1 MSVVALYP
9 SLLIQVDGSM
19 LTMDGQVISSGNLGF
34 LSDGRSNTGVEFQSN
49 NSKIAFVPDIL
60 RTSQIITSI
69 ELQVDLV
76 SGTKTTL
83 TLKGSNNPEA
93 EVSDFS
99 LIGTY
104 EGPPAN
110 GISFVLNNATD
121 LSSLRLSLESS
132 TGEFEMSEV
141 VIRVVLKDPG
151 KIQLD
156 QGKIILGKGKIIL

>member
-1 MSVVALYP
+1 MSVVVLYP

-19 LTMDGQVISSGNLGF
+19 QTMNGQTIESGNLGF
-34 LSDGRSNTGVEFQSN
+34 LSDGRSDTGVEFQSN
-49 NSKIAFVPDIL
+49 NSRIAFVPDIL
-60 RTSQIITSI
+60 RTSQIVTSI

-93 EVSDFS
+93 EVEDFH
-99 LIGTY
+99 LLGTY
-104 EGPPAN
+104 QGGPAN
-110 GISFVLNNATD
+110 GISFVLNNTTD

-141 VIRVVLKDPG
+141 AIRVVLKDPG
-151 KIQLD
+151 KILLNE
-156 QGKIILGKGKIIL
+156 GKIILGKGKIIL